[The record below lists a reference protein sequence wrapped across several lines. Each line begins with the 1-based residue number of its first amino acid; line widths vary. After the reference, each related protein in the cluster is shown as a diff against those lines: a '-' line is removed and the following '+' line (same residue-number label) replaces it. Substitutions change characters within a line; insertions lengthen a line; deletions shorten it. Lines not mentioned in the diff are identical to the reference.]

1 MLFLVNHEA
10 AVERRERMLRQF
22 AAASLE
28 AHRVGIDL
36 QRHPQ
41 NELRDELAQ
50 RFPRLQFDFRR
61 LGGAELGG
69 WASHLTVWMR
79 LLDSSEPAATVIED
93 DVLLSDAFRKAI
105 EALNASSPLD
115 VVYLGATT
123 RRNAGRRPQAPGELT
138 VHAATGSMLSSRA
151 YTIRRDYVERFFA
164 HCRKPIDVPINHFL
178 SGRARWA
185 RPSIGVLRPSVIWED
200 LRLSRQSEPGRQR
213 QWWGRSS
220 FRHWTLGRRLAG
232 RGDRL
237 LYESVFKLL

>member
-1 MLFLVNHEA
+1 MLFIINHEA

-22 AAASLE
+22 AAASLD

-36 QRHPQ
+36 QRRPQ
-41 NELRDELAQ
+41 NVLRDELAR
-50 RFPRLQFDFRR
+50 RFPQLQFDFRR
-61 LGGAELGG
+61 LRGAELGG
-69 WASHLTVWMR
+69 WASHLTAWMR

-93 DVLLSDAFRKAI
+93 DVLLSHAFRRAF

-123 RRNAGRRPQAPGELT
+123 RTSAGRRPQPPGELS

-151 YTIRRDYVERFFA
+151 YTIRREFVERFFA
-164 HCRKPIDVPINHFL
+164 HCREPIGIPINHFL

-185 RPSIGVLRPSVIWED
+185 RPSIGALRPSVIWED
-200 LRLSRQSEPGRQR
+200 LRLARQSEPGGHG
-213 QWWGRSS
+213 QWWGRSP

-237 LYESVFKLL
+237 SYESGFKLL